1 LNNVRAGLVTFL
13 RTAYLCTT
21 SQNDYFLGMKNS
33 EHDSVILKSE
43 QVGGEPSGRR
53 TSERVLDPVCGMLVQ
68 PDSPHR
74 TTYGGEYF
82 VLCSPHC
89 LETFQ
94 RDPERYLE
102 GTKPVGGQS

>member
-1 LNNVRAGLVTFL
+1 MNNVRAGLVTFL
-13 RTAYLCTT
+13 RTAYRCTT
-21 SQNDYFLGMKNS
+21 TQNDYFLGMENS
-33 EHDSVILKSE
+33 ETASAVLKSE

-74 TTYGGEYF
+74 STYKGKHF
-82 VLCSPHC
+82 AFCSSHC

-102 GTKPVGGQS
+102 GTKPVGGPS